1 MFNLDTGLDF
11 GQVKPNTVHY
21 GSEDSYYESFGSVSS
36 GGSSSDTNTDSDI
49 DEDNCL
55 DTNTSSASVV
65 GTTSDT
71 DDVAVN
77 TTSDTDI
84 SPAVAKGTTS
94 DEELLYENREVS
106 RIAGFSYETDPVQKQ
121 FGEFDGVEYP
131 CVLITSAPEN
141 FKAHLVSL
149 LHNLVNRETDVFKYP
164 IYMRYGDQT
173 IELGVIDGRSLRI
186 LILDKGF
193 QDWSIYVFD
202 EDGTRYDD
210 EMRLAFCSAL

>member
-11 GQVKPNTVHY
+11 GQVNPNSGHF

-36 GGSSSDTNTDSDI
+36 VDSSSDTNAGSDSG
-49 DEDNCL
+49 EDNSL
-55 DTNTSSASVV
+55 DVNTSSVSIV
-65 GTTSDT
+65 GTISDT
-71 DDVAVN
+71 DDAA
-77 TTSDTDI
+77 SDTDI
-84 SPAVAKGTTS
+84 SFDIAEGTTS

-106 RIAGFSYETDPVQKQ
+106 RIAGFSYETDPIQKQ